1 MAKVR
6 ILRKANVQGETYEV
20 GTETVFNKETADI
33 LIRKG
38 KAVEVQET
46 KKTAKSD
53 KEE

>member
-6 ILRKANVQGETYEV
+6 ILTKANVQGKAYDV
-20 GTETVFNKETADI
+20 GIETVFNRETADI

-46 KKTAKSD
+46 KKTAQSD